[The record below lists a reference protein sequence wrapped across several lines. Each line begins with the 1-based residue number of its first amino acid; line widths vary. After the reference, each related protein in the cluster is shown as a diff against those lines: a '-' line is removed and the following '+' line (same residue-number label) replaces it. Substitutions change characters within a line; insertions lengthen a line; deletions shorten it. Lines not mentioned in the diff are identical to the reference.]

1 MDAIRLT
8 DCSEYSI
15 PKHLKLSHVVLKT
28 LYTSIKPLYVD
39 KKIKVSSGFRFDD
52 NIVMNFILDGKT
64 INIIYEKTPNI
75 IYYDDKFYD
84 VSSIELELHYY
95 DN

>member
-8 DCSEYSI
+8 DCNEYSI
-15 PKHLKLSHVVLKT
+15 PKQLKLSHVVLKT

-84 VSSIELELHYY
+84 ISSIELELHYY